1 MDKWGKVILF
11 DRMLH
16 CRKYCIPLKAILEEL
31 ECSQATF
38 HRIRTFMQT
47 NLGAPIEFD
56 QRYKG
61 YRYKSENGAPFE
73 LPGFWLTKK
82 ETEALLSFDYALE
95 SLQGGFFSDAFA
107 PIKNRFEPLLKTQ
120 KIKMVSLRNR
130 MKIIPIQS
138 RSIDETL
145 FKKIAGAT
153 VQSRCLYVEHVKL
166 SQNESV
172 KRTIS
177 PQTLVR
183 YRDNWYVDAYCHLR
197 KGLRTFALDR
207 LKNVEIS
214 KEKFKKVPRQE
225 RETFYTTAY
234 GIFTGPAKN
243 TAIINFSATA
253 AKEVAHEQWHPKQ
266 QGIWI
271 DKGTYQLKV
280 PYGHSREL
288 IMDVLRWGVDAEVK
302 GPKELRKEIM
312 ETIAGMGK
320 KYK

>member
-1 MDKWGKVILF
+1 
-11 DRMLH
+11 
-16 CRKYCIPLKAILEEL
+16 
-31 ECSQATF
+31 
-38 HRIRTFMQT
+38 
-47 NLGAPIEFD
+47 
-56 QRYKG
+56 
-61 YRYKSENGAPFE
+61 
-73 LPGFWLTKK
+73 
-82 ETEALLSFDYALE
+82 
-95 SLQGGFFSDAFA
+95 
-107 PIKNRFEPLLKTQ
+107 
-120 KIKMVSLRNR
+120 MVSLRNR

-145 FKKIAGAT
+145 FKKVAGAV
-153 VQSRCLYVEHVKL
+153 VQSRCLCVEHAKL
-166 SQNESV
+166 SQKEPV

-214 KEKFKKVPRQE
+214 KEKFQKVPRQE

-243 TAIINFSATA
+243 TAIINFTGTA
-253 AKEVAHEQWHPKQ
+253 AKEVAHEHWHPKQ

-271 DKGTYQLKV
+271 DEGTYQLKV